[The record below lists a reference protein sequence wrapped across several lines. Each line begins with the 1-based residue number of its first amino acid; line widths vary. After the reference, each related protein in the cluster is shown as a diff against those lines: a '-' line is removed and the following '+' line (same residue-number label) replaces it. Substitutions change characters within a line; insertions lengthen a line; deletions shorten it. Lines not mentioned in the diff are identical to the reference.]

1 MAARGYPEAEEY
13 DERVVEI
20 NRVAKVLQGGRRF
33 GFRTVV
39 VVGDNRGR
47 VGMGIGKARE
57 VPSAVRKG
65 MDKAK
70 RQMIEVPL
78 VGTTIPHPV
87 VGKHGATSVLL
98 RPAAPGTG
106 VIAGGPVRAVVEAVG
121 VHDILSKALGSR
133 NALNVVLATM
143 DALSKLRD
151 PADVAEMRGKPASE
165 MRPFWERGKDEQQ

>member
-1 MAARGYPEAEEY
+1 MASRGYPEAEEY
-13 DERVVEI
+13 EERVVEI
-20 NRVAKVLQGGRRF
+20 NRVSKVLRGGRRF

-39 VVGDNRGR
+39 IIGDRKGK

-65 MDKAK
+65 IDQAK
-70 RQMIEVPL
+70 RHMVYVPL
-78 VGTTIPHPV
+78 SGATIPYPV
-87 VGKHGATSVLL
+87 IGQHGATKVVL

-106 VIAGGPVRAVVEAVG
+106 VIAGGPVRAVVEAAG

-133 NALNVVLATM
+133 NALNVVLATF

-151 PADVAEMRGKPASE
+151 PAQIAEMRGKPLAE
-165 MRPFWERGKDEQQ
+165 MRPFWERKADE

>member
-1 MAARGYPEAEEY
+1 MATRGYPEAEEY

-20 NRVAKVLQGGRRF
+20 NRVSKVLKGGRRF

-57 VPSAVRKG
+57 VPAAVRKG
-65 MDKAK
+65 MDRAK
-70 RQMIEVPL
+70 RHMVPVNL
-78 VGTTIPHPV
+78 RGATIPHPV
-87 VGKHGATSVLL
+87 IGQHGATRVLL

-106 VIAGGPVRAVVEAVG
+106 VIAGGAVRAVVEAVG

-133 NALNVVLATM
+133 NPLNVVLATL
-143 DALSKLRD
+143 DALGKLRD
-151 PADVAEMRGKPASE
+151 PAVLAELRGKTVEE
-165 MRPFWERGKDEQQ
+165 MRPFWERGRDE

>member
-39 VVGDNRGR
+39 VVGDNHGR
-47 VGMGIGKARE
+47 VGFGLGKSRE
-57 VPSAVRKG
+57 VPNAVRKG
-65 MDKAK
+65 MERARKD
-70 RQMIEVPL
+70 MVTIPL
-78 VGTTIPHPV
+78 SGRTIPHPV
-87 VGKHGATSVLL
+87 IGQHGATKVLL

-106 VIAGGPVRAVVEAVG
+106 VIAGGPVRAVLEAAG

-133 NALNVVLATM
+133 NPLNVVRATM
-143 DALSKLRD
+143 DALSKLRG
-151 PADVAEMRGKPASE
+151 PEEYAALRGKAAGE
-165 MRPFWERGKDEQQ
+165 LKLFWERHVDE